1 LLSMGQLLGVLVL
14 ATAVP
19 LLALALLMYHQMVG
33 QQRDIVRDGLMNS
46 ARTLSALVDNEIDTH
61 MAVAATLATSL
72 ALQSGALAA
81 FRQQAKQALAIVPGA
96 WLSLSDPTGRFVMTT
111 VDNAADPLPQR
122 ESVALMEKAWTT
134 GMPQVSDV
142 ITGLISKR
150 RNAFIEYPVFKAG
163 APLYTI
169 VVGLNPDRFQALI
182 RDKFGQDATV
192 GILDRQRN
200 FVARVPDFENRVGTP
215 AGKDWQAAIARAPAG
230 LAEVVNL
237 EGEPSIT
244 AYGPTRDGWIVG
256 IAHLDQVFNAPVGRI
271 LWSMGLLAFALTSLS
286 LTFGILLGRQL
297 SLVMADLVT
306 TAKRVGNGEIVT
318 AGASIV
324 REATAI
330 KQALSEAA
338 GELTNRQRA
347 LRDSEM
353 RFRGTFD
360 NAAVGVAHV
369 GLDGQWIDVNQRLCQ
384 ITGYSPAELKVRTF
398 EDITCPNDLAAKR
411 DNIRRI
417 LDGEIASY
425 SIEQRY
431 VRKDGS
437 LVWVGVTV
445 ALQRDEAGAPRYFI
459 KIVRDI
465 SRRKR
470 AQEHQ
475 QFLLRELAHR
485 MKNQLSI
492 VQAVAYQTARVSS
505 PDEFRQQFSQRLQG
519 LAVSTDLLVAEDWT
533 GASVSDLAQ
542 RQLQPFVP
550 DRARLVCEGPDVILG
565 PDAAQTI
572 GLAFHELATNSL
584 KHGAWSS
591 SAGLVTLSWR
601 LESDGAE
608 LPRLLINWLER
619 SGPAVEEPA
628 RKGFGHMVL
637 ERMVAQKFDGA
648 VEMKF
653 DPQGLSWTVLV
664 PATQLGRNATE
675 GG

>member
-1 LLSMGQLLGVLVL
+1 
-14 ATAVP
+14 
-19 LLALALLMYHQMVG
+19 
-33 QQRDIVRDGLMNS
+33 
-46 ARTLSALVDNEIDTH
+46 
-61 MAVAATLATSL
+61 
-72 ALQSGALAA
+72 
-81 FRQQAKQALAIVPGA
+81 
-96 WLSLSDPTGRFVMTT
+96 
-111 VDNAADPLPQR
+111 
-122 ESVALMEKAWTT
+122 
-134 GMPQVSDV
+134 
-142 ITGLISKR
+142 
-150 RNAFIEYPVFKAG
+150 
-163 APLYTI
+163 
-169 VVGLNPDRFQALI
+169 
-182 RDKFGQDATV
+182 
-192 GILDRQRN
+192 
-200 FVARVPDFENRVGTP
+200 
-215 AGKDWQAAIARAPAG
+215 
-230 LAEVVNL
+230 
-237 EGEPSIT
+237 
-244 AYGPTRDGWIVG
+244 
-256 IAHLDQVFNAPVGRI
+256 
-271 LWSMGLLAFALTSLS
+271 MGLLAFTLTSLS
-286 LTFGILLGRQL
+286 LTFGVLLGRQL

-318 AGASIV
+318 TGASIV

-330 KQALSEAA
+330 KQALSDAA

-398 EDITCPNDLAAKR
+398 EDITCPNDLPVKR

-550 DRARLVCEGPDVILG
+550 DRARLVCEGPNVILG

-591 SAGLVTLSWR
+591 SAGLVTVSWR
-601 LESDGAE
+601 LESDGAK

-675 GG
+675 GGKQG